1 MIQHVRAN
9 LWLVATTLVICCV
22 LYPLLL
28 LGIGQSIFHN
38 TANGSLILDHNGLT
52 IGSRLIAQPFTS
64 DQYFQPRPSAISY
77 NAAASGASNL
87 GASNCKL
94 RDRVA
99 QALGPIVK
107 YATGAKKGEPVGP
120 DIEAWFAEQ
129 DRTKTKA
136 APGVLSRWA
145 DAHPSAVQAW
155 VSNADPAL
163 SKYISDWQKSHPKD
177 VAEWVK
183 DNPGTPQPQATDIA
197 AIFFKSFSDEHPG
210 RFPSAAS
217 HTAGNGKTEMR
228 IDLVSDGTD
237 IQSALFDMWLAAH
250 PKAELQQVPADM
262 LTTSASGLDP
272 DITLAAAEYQI
283 DRVAGAW
290 AKQTK
295 RDKAQVRR
303 EIESTLQERANA
315 PLGGLVGVKLVNVLE
330 MNLALA
336 NRYQT
341 APVAMK

>member
-1 MIQHVRAN
+1 M
-9 LWLVATTLVICCV
+9 ICCV

-38 TANGSLILDHNGLT
+38 TANGSLIFDHNGLT

-77 NAAASGASNL
+77 NAAASARAIF

-94 RDRVA
+94 HDEWRE
-99 QALGPIVK
+99 QLGPIVK
-107 YATGAKKGEPVGP
+107 YATGARKGRPVGP

-145 DAHPSAVQAW
+145 DAHPTAVQAW

-250 PKAELQQVPADM
+250 PEAELQQVPADM

-283 DRVAGAW
+283 DRVAGAGPS
-290 AKQTK
+290 KQSATSASAA
-295 RDKAQVRR
+295 RNRIDAPGASQRPARR
-303 EIESTLQERANA
+303 A
-315 PLGGLVGVKLVNVLE
+315 GGVKLVNVLE